1 MKKKPLIIANGITPV
16 FDGFKIPKKNSLGID
31 VIGTHDEIEVGK
43 TLINDTPRERML
55 ILNESIGVGTSH
67 SIEHLTKDAFIIDTD
82 KHNLNSLID
91 VLSTSKNEPNVIV
104 IGSSIFQDKEILR
117 AISASGIKAT
127 VIVEDIDNVFNKRKS
142 LKEELLS
149 SPVKDIKLLKSF
161 DDDIKKDMPKSGGN
175 NRKVKKRKKARNG
188 RSKK

>member
-16 FDGFKIPKKNSLGID
+16 FDGFKIPKKKSLGID
-31 VIGTHDEIEVGK
+31 VIGTHDEIGVG
-43 TLINDTPRERML
+43 INDTPRERML

-175 NRKVKKRKKARNG
+175 NRKVNKRKKARNG